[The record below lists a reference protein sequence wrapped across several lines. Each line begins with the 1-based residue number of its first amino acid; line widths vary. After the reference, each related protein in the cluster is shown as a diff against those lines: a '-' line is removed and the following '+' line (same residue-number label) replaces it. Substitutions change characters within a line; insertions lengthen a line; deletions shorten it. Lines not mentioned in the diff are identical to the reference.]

1 MGLLYLF
8 EHEMNTRKKIYARN
22 RLATLRL
29 VLVQYGSDKTL
40 METKPCEKQILQ
52 LLRYSFART
61 RNRLATLR
69 LVLVMSV
76 DDSTRRETIKLL
88 ADR

>member
-1 MGLLYLF
+1 
-8 EHEMNTRKKIYARN
+8 MNTREKIYA
-22 RLATLRL
+22 
-29 VLVQYGSDKTL
+29 
-40 METKPCEKQILQ
+40 
-52 LLRYSFART
+52 